1 MLLPH
6 ERGGRSKSIRYFN
19 FTGTVSYA
27 DGDRLVVT
35 VPDNAPVAE
44 LQATEGLGVQLF
56 FDETSYRLMFEALD
70 RVIAHATTAL
80 PICATCSIRACRLP
94 N

>member
-1 MLLPH
+1 M
-6 ERGGRSKSIRYFN
+6 
-19 FTGTVSYA
+19 SYA

-35 VPDNAPVAE
+35 VPDNAPWQSCRPPKDWACSC
-44 LQATEGLGVQLF
+44 F

-70 RVIAHATTAL
+70 RVIGARDNRLAYL
-80 PICATCSIRACRLP
+80 RDLSIRACRLP